1 MNFLWNLNLLHYHL
15 NPGVLIEP
23 YLAFLMYLLTH
34 LIHFLLAILIHF
46 LVTLLIEYLTHF
58 ITFLIK
64 TTFSDC
70 SVSVLALIT
79 LIFLYPALMIIL
91 TYLLMIFLYFLKIFL
106 TFLMITVLLYLVITT
121 ECNYLLT
128 QLLIL

>member
-1 MNFLWNLNLLHYHL
+1 
-15 NPGVLIEP
+15 
-23 YLAFLMYLLTH
+23 
-34 LIHFLLAILIHF
+34 LAILIHF

-64 TTFSDC
+64 TTFSC
-70 SVSVLALIT
+70 SSISMLVVIT

-91 TYLLMIFLYFLKIFL
+91 TYLLIIILYFLKIFF
-106 TFLMITVLLYLVITT
+106 TFLMICFLVLLLMWT
-121 ECNYLLT
+121 ELIVLLT